1 MVVGCQCPGCAQ
13 CWLVEGQGPGCR
25 NDIRRYDR
33 KWVDPSTGGRR
44 CASCAEAATR
54 AGNGECS
61 RERCRSAPCSRPEA
75 AASAEAAA
83 AVPARVAGSGA
94 GAIQHPASDI
104 QSQVTV
110 MRQQMSDIQAQI
122 AMQQQM
128 SDVQSQLT
136 RMQDH
141 ISQVQ
146 AQMAEM
152 TETSNTIWRMLHVF
166 FTMVA
171 QLIKK

>member
-13 CWLVEGQGPGCR
+13 CWLVEGQAGCR
-25 NDIRRYDR
+25 NDIRNYDR

-44 CASCAEAATR
+44 CASCAEAATG

-75 AASAEAAA
+75 AAGAEAAA

-128 SDVQSQLT
+128 ADVQSQLA
-136 RMQDH
+136 RMQEP
-141 ISQVQ
+141 ISEVQ
-146 AQMAEM
+146 AQLAEL
-152 TETSNTIWRMLHVF
+152 TQTSNGIWRMIEGYVLVLA
-166 FTMVA
+166 T
-171 QLIKK
+171 LIKK